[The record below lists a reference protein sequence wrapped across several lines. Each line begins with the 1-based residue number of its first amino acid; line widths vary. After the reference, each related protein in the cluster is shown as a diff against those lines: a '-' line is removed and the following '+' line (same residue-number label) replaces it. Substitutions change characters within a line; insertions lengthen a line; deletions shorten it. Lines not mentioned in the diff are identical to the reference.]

1 MKKIKKRIKTGN
13 LFVNTL
19 PMNRMSE
26 HIAEYASD
34 YINMGENTEERQSL
48 LNSACSAWNVAVLP
62 EHLRQE
68 ALHHNIG
75 EYKRLNQGI
84 DDADNLIHDMQL
96 LIQKKLQ
103 MFPKVNKVIVDSF
116 IEPINETQYRIN
128 VVPTDDPKQLK
139 QVLSTASSQRQ

>member
-13 LFVNTL
+13 LFINTS
-19 PMNRMSE
+19 PKIRMSE
-26 HIAEYASD
+26 LIGEYASD

-68 ALHHNIG
+68 ALRHNIE
-75 EYKRLNQGI
+75 EYKRLNPGI
-84 DDADNLIHDMQL
+84 DDADNFIHDMQL

-116 IEPINETQYRIN
+116 IEPINDTQYRIN
-128 VVPTDDPKQLK
+128 VVSTDDPKQLK

>member
-13 LFVNTL
+13 LFINTS
-19 PMNRMSE
+19 PKIRMSE
-26 HIAEYASD
+26 LIGEYASD

-68 ALHHNIG
+68 ALRHNIE
-75 EYKRLNQGI
+75 EYKRLNPGI
-84 DDADNLIHDMQL
+84 DDADNFIHDMQL

-103 MFPKVNKVIVDSF
+103 MFPKVNKVIVDAF
-116 IEPINETQYRIN
+116 IEPINDTQYRIN
-128 VVPTDDPKQLK
+128 VVSTDDPKQLK
-139 QVLSTASSQRQ
+139 QMLLTASSQRE

>member
-13 LFVNTL
+13 LFINTS
-19 PMNRMSE
+19 PKIRMSE
-26 HIAEYASD
+26 LIVEYASD

-68 ALHHNIG
+68 ALRHNIE
-75 EYKRLNQGI
+75 EYKRLNPGI

-103 MFPKVNKVIVDSF
+103 MFPKVNKVIVDAF
-116 IEPINETQYRIN
+116 IEPINDTQYRIN
-128 VVPTDDPKQLK
+128 VVSTDDPKQLK

>member
-13 LFVNTL
+13 LFVNTS
-19 PMNRMSE
+19 PKIRMSE
-26 HIAEYASD
+26 LIAEYASD

-68 ALHHNIG
+68 ALRHNIE
-75 EYKRLNQGI
+75 EYKRLNPGI
-84 DDADNLIHDMQL
+84 DDADNFIHDMQL

-103 MFPKVNKVIVDSF
+103 MFPKVNKVIVDAF
-116 IEPINETQYRIN
+116 IEPINDTQYRIN
-128 VVPTDDPKQLK
+128 VVSTDDPKQLK
-139 QVLSTASSQRQ
+139 QMLLTASSQRE

>member
-13 LFVNTL
+13 FFINTS
-19 PMNRMSE
+19 PKIRMSE
-26 HIAEYASD
+26 LIAEYASD

-68 ALHHNIG
+68 ALRHNIE
-75 EYKRLNQGI
+75 EYKRLNPGI
-84 DDADNLIHDMQL
+84 DDADNFIHDMQL

-103 MFPKVNKVIVDSF
+103 MFPKVNKVIVDAF

-128 VVPTDDPKQLK
+128 VVSTDDPKQLK
-139 QVLSTASSQRQ
+139 QVLSTASSQRE

>member
-1 MKKIKKRIKTGN
+1 MKKIKKRIKTEN
-13 LFVNTL
+13 LFVNTS
-19 PMNRMSE
+19 PKIRMSE
-26 HIAEYASD
+26 LIAEYASD

-68 ALHHNIG
+68 ALRHNIE
-75 EYKRLNQGI
+75 EYKRLNPGS

-103 MFPKVNKVIVDSF
+103 MFPKVNKVIVDAF
-116 IEPINETQYRIN
+116 IEPINDTQYRIN
-128 VVPTDDPKQLK
+128 VVSTDDPKQLK
-139 QVLSTASSQRQ
+139 QVLSMASSQRE

>member
-13 LFVNTL
+13 LFINTS
-19 PMNRMSE
+19 PKIRMSE
-26 HIAEYASD
+26 LIVEYASD

-68 ALHHNIG
+68 ALRHNIE
-75 EYKRLNQGI
+75 EYKRLNPGI
-84 DDADNLIHDMQL
+84 DDADNFIHDMQL

-103 MFPKVNKVIVDSF
+103 MFPKVNKVIVDAF
-116 IEPINETQYRIN
+116 IEPINDTQYRIN
-128 VVPTDDPKQLK
+128 VVSTDDPKQLK
-139 QVLSTASSQRQ
+139 QVLSTASSQRE

>member
-13 LFVNTL
+13 FFINTS
-19 PMNRMSE
+19 PKIRMSE
-26 HIAEYASD
+26 LIAEYASD
-34 YINMGENTEERQSL
+34 YINMGENTDERQSL

-68 ALHHNIG
+68 ALRHNIE
-75 EYKRLNQGI
+75 EYKRLNPGS

-103 MFPKVNKVIVDSF
+103 MFPKVNKVIVDAF
-116 IEPINETQYRIN
+116 IEPINDTQYRIN
-128 VVPTDDPKQLK
+128 VVSTDDPKQLK
-139 QVLSTASSQRQ
+139 QVLSTASSQRE

>member
-13 LFVNTL
+13 LFINTS
-19 PMNRMSE
+19 PKIRMSE
-26 HIAEYASD
+26 LIVEYASD

-68 ALHHNIG
+68 ALRHNIE
-75 EYKRLNQGI
+75 EYKRLNPGS

-96 LIQKKLQ
+96 LVQKKLQ
-103 MFPKVNKVIVDSF
+103 MFPKVNKVIVNAF
-116 IEPINETQYRIN
+116 IEPINDTQYRIN
-128 VVPTDDPKQLK
+128 VVSTDDPKQLK
-139 QVLSTASSQRQ
+139 QMLSTASSQRE